1 LSTIIGT
8 SFVRPAAARLAFMLV
23 ACAGLV
29 LLTPTASRHLDASTG
44 PHVVGCQT
52 ADPAGDREWRNDD
65 DGNASDACDDD
76 DDSDDESSAAPGQLT
91 FGRAHLAPDFSDS
104 TQLSGVTEER
114 RDLRGRDAHLLRGPP
129 AYPMESSNPA
139 DDDPAGTHVSTS
151 GCGVNRR
158 EPHPPLLYDPLL
170 TASPESDYGLRAP
183 P

>member
-1 LSTIIGT
+1 LSTIIAT

-44 PHVVGCQT
+44 PHVVET
-52 ADPAGDREWRNDD
+52 ADSAGDREWRNDV

-76 DDSDDESSAAPGQLT
+76 DDPDDESSAASGALT
-91 FGRAHLAPDFSDS
+91 PGRAYLAPDFNDS
-104 TQLSGVTEER
+104 TQLSGMTEDR
-114 RDLRGRDAHLLRGPP
+114 RDSRGRDAHLLRGPP
-129 AYPMESSNPA
+129 AFPMESSNPA
-139 DDDPAGTHVSTS
+139 DDDPAGTHDSTS
-151 GCGVNRR
+151 DCGVTRR
-158 EPHPPLLYDPLL
+158 EPYPPLLCDPFL